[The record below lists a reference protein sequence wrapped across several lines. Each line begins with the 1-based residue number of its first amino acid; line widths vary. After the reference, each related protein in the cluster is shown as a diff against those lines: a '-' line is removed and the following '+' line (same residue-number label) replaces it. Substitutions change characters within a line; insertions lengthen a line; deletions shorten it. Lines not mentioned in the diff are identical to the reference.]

1 MINIY
6 LFLNFTSVADQ
17 DSGSDAFLTPPDPGS
32 GPGINNPDH
41 ISESVETMV
50 WVKIL
55 KFLNEDPRWKK
66 FVSGINI
73 PDPQH

>member
-1 MINIY
+1 MMNIDLLY
-6 LFLNFTSVADQ
+6 K
-17 DSGSDAFLTPPDPGS
+17 FLTVLQIRIRDPMLFPGS
-32 GPGINNPDH
+32 GPRINNPDH

-55 KFLNEDPRWKK
+55 KFLNEDPGWKT